1 MLKLGYN
8 HTIAAS
14 CIGYVTQ
21 AIVNNFVTLLFLIF
35 QSQYGID
42 IEKITLLI
50 AVNFTVQL
58 LVDFLSAK
66 FVNKIGYRKC
76 IIAAHI
82 FAALGIGGL
91 AVFPSVL
98 PSPYIGLLFSVI
110 LYAIGGGLTEVLISP
125 IVEACPTNN
134 KSSVMSML
142 HSFYCWGSVAVI
154 AISTLFFYYF
164 GKEKWQILALLWTL
178 IPLFNAFFFSKVPI
192 EQLTEEGDE
201 MPVRELASQKI
212 FWVLI
217 VLIFVSGA
225 SELAMSQWASSF
237 AEKGLG
243 ISKTAGDLMGPCLF
257 SVLMGSSRLFYAKYS
272 DKINLLGFIAGSG
285 IVCIISYLTAA
296 FSPSPVIALAGCGLC
311 GLSVGVL
318 WPGVF
323 SIASAKFPKGGT
335 ALFALMALAGD
346 LGCSSGPALVGIVSG
361 AFGENLKAGLCSAVI
376 FPVLLII
383 FAQILKK
390 NHIESKE

>member
-21 AIVNNFVTLLFLIF
+21 AIVNNFVTLLFVIF

-50 AVNFTVQL
+50 AVNFTIQL
-58 LVDFLSAK
+58 LVDLLSAK

-82 FAALGIGGL
+82 FASLGIGGL

-134 KSSVMSML
+134 KSAVMSML

-154 AISTLFFYYF
+154 AVSTLFFYCC
-164 GKEKWQILALLWTL
+164 GKEKWQILALLWT
-178 IPLFNAFFFSKVPI
+178 IVPIFNVFFF
-192 EQLTEEGDE
+192 
-201 MPVRELASQKI
+201 
-212 FWVLI
+212 
-217 VLIFVSGA
+217 
-225 SELAMSQWASSF
+225 
-237 AEKGLG
+237 
-243 ISKTAGDLMGPCLF
+243 
-257 SVLMGSSRLFYAKYS
+257 
-272 DKINLLGFIAGSG
+272 
-285 IVCIISYLTAA
+285 
-296 FSPSPVIALAGCGLC
+296 
-311 GLSVGVL
+311 
-318 WPGVF
+318 
-323 SIASAKFPKGGT
+323 
-335 ALFALMALAGD
+335 
-346 LGCSSGPALVGIVSG
+346 
-361 AFGENLKAGLCSAVI
+361 
-376 FPVLLII
+376 
-383 FAQILKK
+383 
-390 NHIESKE
+390 

>member
-1 MLKLGYN
+1 MLKLNYN

-21 AIVNNFVTLLFLIF
+21 AIVNNFVTLLFVIF
-35 QSQYGID
+35 QDQYGID

-50 AVNFTVQL
+50 AVNFTIQL
-58 LVDFLSAK
+58 LIDFLSAR

-76 IIAAHI
+76 IVAAHI

-91 AVFPSVL
+91 AVFPSVF
-98 PSPYIGLLFSVI
+98 PSPYTGLLLSVI

-134 KSSVMSML
+134 KSAVMSML
-142 HSFYCWGSVAVI
+142 HSFYCWGSAAVI
-154 AISTLFFYYF
+154 AVSTLFFYCF

-178 IPLFNAFFFSKVPI
+178 IPLFNTLFFSKVPI
-192 EQLTEEGDE
+192 RQLTEEGDE
-201 MPVRELASQKI
+201 MSIKALASHKV

-237 AEKGLG
+237 AEQGLG

-257 SVLMGSSRLFYAKYS
+257 AVLMGCSRLFYARYS
-272 DKINLLGFIAGSG
+272 DKINLLGFIMICG
-285 IVCIISYLTAA
+285 IACVISYITASL
-296 FSPSPVIALAGCGLC
+296 SPSPAAALAGCGLC

-361 AFGENLKAGLCSAVI
+361 AFGENLGAGLFSAAI
-376 FPVLLII
+376 FPILLII
-383 FAQILKK
+383 FAYILKSKHSDSK
-390 NHIESKE
+390 N